1 MLENEKVY
9 CTEIKYEGEYKIKGL
24 LPYSLKRNWTLQRDN
39 TTYDIEIMTIMNGK
53 IITIKTSSPV
63 TDINIFD
70 LLCKILRY
78 ECLWDGRFF
87 KMQKIEVDKEDKTD
101 DVNENILSYYEGK
114 SAYSIFSQPLDDEF
128 YRRGFLAWEQ
138 FEKKA
143 LNINQMFYYIGF
155 TKGITADLRIALF
168 SEIFEPLSEMLEAKK
183 EIKISNSR
191 PIQKKKVNCP
201 RCNNNFEILIKKS
214 PSFRDKLSSIIATYG
229 KIVFDEDDVATILQ
243 KTVNTRNKMLHVD
256 ASKPNV
262 LTGGQC
268 GFYLR
273 KFVELYRIIVFKEIG
288 VWNAAMEDEITK
300 SISFYNDE
308 FQQLR
313 IPKINKNDK

>member
-1 MLENEKVY
+1 M
-9 CTEIKYEGEYKIKGL
+9 
-24 LPYSLKRNWTLQRDN
+24 
-39 TTYDIEIMTIMNGK
+39 
-53 IITIKTSSPV
+53 
-63 TDINIFD
+63 
-70 LLCKILRY
+70 
-78 ECLWDGRFF
+78 
-87 KMQKIEVDKEDKTD
+87 
-101 DVNENILSYYEGK
+101 
-114 SAYSIFSQPLDDEF
+114 
-128 YRRGFLAWEQ
+128 
-138 FEKKA
+138 
-143 LNINQMFYYIGF
+143 
-155 TKGITADLRIALF
+155 
-168 SEIFEPLSEMLEAKK
+168 
-183 EIKISNSR
+183 
-191 PIQKKKVNCP
+191 NCP

-288 VWNAAMEDEITK
+288 VWNVAMEDEITK

-313 IPKINKNDK
+313 IQKINKNDK